1 MDQGHRGS
9 ILLSHRAIAVTR
21 QEGGIDKSLK
31 CTRGMGVE
39 RPIPTR
45 GYGVFTLTETETDTE
60 TDWLFTLHRD
70 HFIDVIGY
78 FWVSV

>member
-1 MDQGHRGS
+1 
-9 ILLSHRAIAVTR
+9 
-21 QEGGIDKSLK
+21 
-31 CTRGMGVE
+31 MGVE